1 MVWMSARLDFRVP
14 RVYRSPKWGVSGG
27 GSGAKRLSASVMEV
41 KGVVE
46 MKGVVEAE
54 WGMREAEGRG
64 ER

>member
-1 MVWMSARLDFRVP
+1 
-14 RVYRSPKWGVSGG
+14 
-27 GSGAKRLSASVMEV
+27 MEV